1 MSEYQG
7 GRDGVSEQNIRP
19 VTVAII
25 GNPNV
30 GKSVLFNAITG
41 ASQTIGNWC
50 GKTTDICTLA
60 VHYENREL
68 HFTDLPGIYGFG
80 GHSPEEILVN
90 DFLRDEPPD
99 VVMVIL
105 DAMNLER
112 SLYLLLE
119 TLERYRKV
127 MVVLNKLDM
136 AQEREVAIYHD
147 RLEAELQVPVLPE
160 IVKGRLNT
168 QELFA
173 TVLAMAD
180 STTPLRSYAI
190 RYAEHIEQQLSDRKE
205 AAVDGPVGSARWLL
219 LKQMESV
226 DDALQTEIISTRYN
240 LAEDVAARVMAHR
253 SSGETISDQ
262 IDRWV
267 LHPVLG
273 APLMLLTFGLVFF
286 LTFTVSRPISEWLAQ
301 LFDLFGGWL
310 DETLTAVQFP
320 ELLTSMLV
328 DGVVKGVGAA
338 VGFLPQMALFFLFY
352 TLIQDSGY
360 MVRVVFLAD
369 RVMSALGM
377 NGKTFLPLVLGCSC
391 NVNGVLASRILSS
404 PYDRTVAILISSY
417 APCPARL
424 GVMVFLVSAFF
435 TSTAATLVML
445 SLLGISLGLMVVV
458 AYIVSLF
465 ISRSGEG
472 SFIMELPPYQKP
484 TVYGLMKSSTVMTTN
499 FIHRIRNVIVAA
511 SIVMWGLSTFP
522 LGPFEN
528 SYIVAVG
535 KVLEPVGQLMGL
547 SWQLIVALLFGI
559 AAKESVLSSLG
570 IIYHAAQDT
579 GNLAEILI
587 HNISPL
593 TAFTFLLV
601 YMIYTPCVTTLI
613 TMYHETRDW
622 RIVLYGALGSFVS
635 AVVLGSLVF
644 QLGRLMF

>member
-1 MSEYQG
+1 
-7 GRDGVSEQNIRP
+7 VNEQKKPP
-19 VTVAII
+19 VAVAII

-50 GKTTDICTLA
+50 GKTTDVCTLA
-60 VHYENREL
+60 VHYKNREL

-99 VVMVIL
+99 VVLVVL
-105 DAMNLER
+105 DVMNLER

-127 MVVLNKLDM
+127 MVVLNKVDV
-136 AQEREVAIYHD
+136 AREQDLAVYHD
-147 RLEAELQVPVLPE
+147 RLEAELQAPVLPE
-160 IVKGRLNT
+160 MVKGRLNP
-168 QELFA
+168 QELFGTVIDMVDSV
-173 TVLAMAD
+173 TVL
-180 STTPLRSYAI
+180 RNHAI
-190 RYAEHIEQQLSDRKE
+190 RYTEKIERQLSEQKDSV
-205 AAVDGPVGSARWLL
+205 ADSSLGSARWVL
-219 LKQMESV
+219 LKQLEAA
-226 DDALQTEIISTRYN
+226 DDSLQTEIISTRYN
-240 LAEDVAARVMAHR
+240 LAEDVAARIMAHR
-253 SSGETISDQ
+253 LTGETVSDR

-273 APLMLLTFGLVFF
+273 GPLMLLAFGLVFY
-286 LTFTVSRPISEWLAQ
+286 LTFSISRPVSEWLAE
-301 LFDLFGGWL
+301 LFDTLGIWL
-310 DETLTAVQFP
+310 ETSLAAVQFP
-320 ELLTSMLV
+320 ALVTSMLV
-328 DGVVKGVGAA
+328 DGVIKGVGAA
-338 VGFLPQMALFFLFY
+338 MGFLPQMALFFLFY

-472 SFIMELPPYQKP
+472 SFIMELPPYQRP
-484 TVYGLMKSSTVMTTN
+484 TAYGLFKSASLLTIN
-499 FIHRIRNVIVAA
+499 FMRRIRNVIIAA
-511 SIVMWGLSTFP
+511 SIVMWTLSTFP
-522 LGPFEN
+522 LGAFED
-528 SYIVAVG
+528 SYIVAIG
-535 KVLEPVGQLMGL
+535 KVLEPVGQIMGL
-547 SWQLIVALLFGI
+547 NWQLIVALLFGI

-570 IIYHAAQDT
+570 IIYHAAQDS
-579 GNLAEILI
+579 GNLAEILT
-587 HNISPL
+587 HSISPL

-622 RIVLYGALGSFVS
+622 RIVLYGAGGSFVS
-635 AVVLGSLVF
+635 AIVLGSIVF
-644 QLGRLMF
+644 QVGRRLF

>member
-1 MSEYQG
+1 MT
-7 GRDGVSEQNIRP
+7 EQIKRP
-19 VTVAII
+19 VSVAIV

-50 GKTTDICTLA
+50 GKTTDVCTLA

-99 VVMVIL
+99 VVMVVL
-105 DAMNLER
+105 DVMNLER
-112 SLYLLLE
+112 GLYLLLE
-119 TLERYRKV
+119 TLERYSKV
-127 MVVLNKLDM
+127 MVVLNKVDV
-136 AQEREVAIYHD
+136 AREKDIAVYHD

-160 IVKGRLNT
+160 MIKGRLNPR
-168 QELFA
+168 ELFGTLIDMTDSL
-173 TVLAMAD
+173 TVLRAH
-180 STTPLRSYAI
+180 AI
-190 RYAEHIEQQLSDRKE
+190 RYAEAIERQLNERKDSV
-205 AAVDGPVGSARWLL
+205 ADSRLGSARWVL
-219 LKQMESV
+219 LKQLDAS
-226 DDALQTEIISTRYN
+226 DDALQTEIISTRYK
-240 LAEDVAARVMAHR
+240 LAEDVAARVMARR
-253 SSGETISDQ
+253 STGETLSDR

-267 LHPVLG
+267 LHPMLG
-273 APLMLLTFGLVFF
+273 GPLMLLAFGLVFY
-286 LTFTVSRPISEWLAQ
+286 LTFTISRPASEWLAES
-301 LFDLFGGWL
+301 FDLFGSWL
-310 DETLTAVQFP
+310 DAVLSERGVP
-320 ELLTSMLV
+320 SLLTGMLV

-338 VGFLPQMALFFLFY
+338 MGFLPQMALFFLFY

-369 RVMSALGM
+369 RVMSAPGM

-424 GVMVFLVSAFF
+424 GVMVYLVSAFF
-435 TSTAATLVML
+435 TSTAATFVML
-445 SLLGISLGLMVVV
+445 ALLGISLGLMVVV

-465 ISRSGEG
+465 ISRSGES
-472 SFIMELPPYQKP
+472 SFIMELPPYQSP
-484 TVYGLMKSSTVMTTN
+484 TFYGLVKSASVLTMN
-499 FIHRIRNVIVAA
+499 FIRRIRNVIIAA
-511 SIVMWGLSTFP
+511 SSLMWILSTFP
-522 LGPFEN
+522 LGDFEG
-528 SYIVAVG
+528 SYIVAIG
-535 KVLEPVGQLMGL
+535 KVLEPVGQIMGL

-570 IIYHAAQDT
+570 IIYHAAQDS
-579 GNLAEILI
+579 GNLAEILTN
-587 HNISPL
+587 NISPL

-622 RIVLYGALGSFVS
+622 RIVMYGAAGSFFS
-635 AVVLGSLVF
+635 ALVLGGIVF
-644 QLGRLMF
+644 QVGRMIF

>member
-1 MSEYQG
+1 M
-7 GRDGVSEQNIRP
+7 
-19 VTVAII
+19 
-25 GNPNV
+25 
-30 GKSVLFNAITG
+30 
-41 ASQTIGNWC
+41 
-50 GKTTDICTLA
+50 
-60 VHYENREL
+60 
-68 HFTDLPGIYGFG
+68 
-80 GHSPEEILVN
+80 
-90 DFLRDEPPD
+90 
-99 VVMVIL
+99 
-105 DAMNLER
+105 
-112 SLYLLLE
+112 
-119 TLERYRKV
+119 
-127 MVVLNKLDM
+127 
-136 AQEREVAIYHD
+136 
-147 RLEAELQVPVLPE
+147 ELQVPVLPE
-160 IVKGRLNT
+160 MVKGRLNT
-168 QELFA
+168 QELFT

-190 RYAEHIEQQLSDRKE
+190 RYGENIEQQLSDRKDTL
-205 AAVDGPVGSARWLL
+205 VDGPLGSARWML
-219 LKQMESV
+219 LKQMESG
-226 DDALQTEIISTRYN
+226 DDVLQTEIISTRYN
-240 LAEDVAARVMAHR
+240 LAEDVAARVMARR
-253 SSGETISDQ
+253 SSGETVSDQ

-273 APLMLLTFGLVFF
+273 GPLMLLTFGLVFY
-286 LTFTVSRPISEWLAQ
+286 LTFTVSRPISEWLAHV
-301 LFDLFGGWL
+301 FDLLGIWL
-310 DETLTAVQFP
+310 EETLLAAQFP
-320 ELLTSMLV
+320 QLLTGMLV

-338 VGFLPQMALFFLFY
+338 MGFLPQMALFFLFY

-445 SLLGISLGLMVVV
+445 AMLAISLGLMVVV

-484 TVYGLMKSSTVMTTN
+484 TAYGLMKSSTLMTMN
-499 FIHRIRNVIVAA
+499 FIRRIRNVIIAA
-511 SIVMWGLSTFP
+511 SIVMWTLSTFP
-522 LGPFEN
+522 LGSFEN
-528 SYIVAVG
+528 SYIVAIG

-547 SWQLIVALLFGI
+547 NWQLIVALLFGV

-570 IIYHAAQDT
+570 IIYHAAQDS
-579 GNLAEILI
+579 GNLAEVLT

-593 TAFTFLLV
+593 SAFTFLLV

-613 TMYHETRDW
+613 TMYHETHDW

-635 AVVLGSLVF
+635 AFILGSLVF
-644 QLGRLMF
+644 QLGGLLF